1 MLIRGQYAP
10 IIGKICMDQFMVDV
24 TEIDGVSEGDIVTL
38 IGTDGDHGI
47 SVEEVAALSHSFNYE
62 YVCGIS
68 ARVPRKYI
76 N

>member
-1 MLIRGQYAP
+1 
-10 IIGKICMDQFMVDV
+10 MDQFMVDV
-24 TEIDGVSEGDIVTL
+24 TGIEDVSEGDTVTL
-38 IGTDGDHGI
+38 IGTDGDQKI

-68 ARVPRKYI
+68 ERVPRKYI